1 MRPPQDWIRRRAL
14 PPTIPVD
21 PGPLS
26 GRRGCPLRRPSAN
39 TLRPA
44 QLYLRPGVLE
54 DMDGKVE
61 GVVDGGPCSV
71 GVEST
76 ILDMTCV
83 PPMILRPGAVTKEM
97 LEEVIGEVRMDQTLI
112 SENSSQAPKAPGMKY
127 RHYAPKAQMI
137 LIEGK
142 PSDTVLAIKQLA
154 YDKAMFGKKRKWRRI
169 PDRYYCYCGD
179 DESVYIRNREKYRK
193 AEKTVGQSRKICM
206 EFSGSLTKKAWIL
219 STVKVFSEKQST
231 PPL

>member
-1 MRPPQDWIRRRAL
+1 MPDDEIALQLIRKGGGYVSA
-14 PPTIPVD
+14 
-21 PGPLS
+21 
-26 GRRGCPLRRPSAN
+26 PSAN
-39 TLRPA
+39 TSGRPSPTTA
-44 QLYLRPGVLE
+44 QHVAE
-54 DMDGKVE
+54 DLDGKIDMIL
-61 GVVDGGPCSV
+61 DGGSV
-71 GVEST
+71 NIGVEST

-154 YDKAMFGKKRKWRRI
+154 YDKAMFGKKKMEKDTGSVLLLLRR
-169 PDRYYCYCGD
+169 R
-179 DESVYIRNREKYRK
+179 
-193 AEKTVGQSRKICM
+193 
-206 EFSGSLTKKAWIL
+206 
-219 STVKVFSEKQST
+219 
-231 PPL
+231 